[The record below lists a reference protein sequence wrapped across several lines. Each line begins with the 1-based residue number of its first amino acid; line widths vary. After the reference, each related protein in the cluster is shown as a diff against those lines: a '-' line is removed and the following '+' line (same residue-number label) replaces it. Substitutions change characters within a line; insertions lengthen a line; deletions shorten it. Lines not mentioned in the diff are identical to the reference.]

1 MEHGAHSRAE
11 PGAAGGAA
19 RVAPHEVGA
28 QGDDAPT
35 ALSAARR
42 DLALDLVAVIY
53 PCDAAIPL
61 RARDAA
67 AARDPALRLV
77 AARHFPRLLSLFA
90 ARGDA
95 ATVREL
101 LASGRVDP
109 TVKTN
114 EALRTAAAMG
124 WVDVVDALLADAR
137 VGGAALRASLTAA
150 THAASRND
158 HAVVFARLLD

>member
-1 MEHGAHSRAE
+1 MEHGAPFRAE

-19 RVAPHEVGA
+19 RVAPHDVGA
-28 QGDDAPT
+28 QGARAP

-53 PCDAAIPL
+53 PRDSVIPL

-77 AARHFPRLLSLFA
+77 AARHFPRLLSHFA

-101 LASGRVDP
+101 LASSRVDP
-109 TVKTN
+109 TV
-114 EALRTAAAMG
+114 
-124 WVDVVDALLADAR
+124 
-137 VGGAALRASLTAA
+137 
-150 THAASRND
+150 
-158 HAVVFARLLD
+158 